1 MIRRTSKIALEV
13 LGVAVAA
20 TAVLL
25 AVLAWRLSSGPIPL
39 PILSQ
44 IIEDSARGELEGGRL
59 TIGNTILLWSPETR
73 QLGLRLVDV
82 HLTGAGQ
89 NEVATIPELSFR
101 LSVPALLIGRIA
113 PTYIDIYDVSVTLVR
128 RPEGISLGLAP
139 SGATTEKREAG
150 AFLGPLLEALLDGGK
165 SDPTLGHLRHVG
177 VQNATLHFIDEVNGV
192 TFEAPNAHF
201 LLDRGR
207 RGISGQLAADVKIGE
222 TTSHLDLNGALAA
235 DGKTVDVAVK
245 ASNFVPSALA
255 RMSPSFANYAVFD
268 APLNADGTL
277 DMQPNG
283 NVIGARLT
291 LEAGKGSFV
300 LPGLQQAPVSIERA
314 RAELTLDAIKRRLDL
329 KQLVL
334 QAGPHS
340 ASLSGHVNY
349 VLGTGLDIST
359 ARVDLRAGKTT
370 TEIPGFFEG
379 PFELDNAR
387 IAMLLDFDK
396 RALDIE
402 DITLGVAGGKI
413 SAAGTVESGPRS
425 PAIHVKG
432 TMATIPVDT
441 VRAIWPLPVS
451 SHAREWVAKN
461 MRGGMLEK
469 GDFAVDVPADMFADA
484 DEGKAIPD
492 DSVHFNFNVSGA
504 QVSYLDGM
512 PPMTGVSARGT
523 LQGNRFDAWVS
534 SATVMVAPGK
544 PIAVTNGHFA
554 DGELANKHS
563 IGDIELTANAA
574 TADILGLL
582 DHEPLKLI
590 RGFGLDPST
599 IGGTGSLSAKLRL
612 PLVKTVKMDDVD
624 FSGTAHAEKV
634 GIPNIQKDLSITDG
648 TLDIDVVR
656 SGLKAKGQ
664 VSLNGTSPLQVVWT
678 ESFVPTKGPGSSF
691 DFSGTLNDAERTA
704 IGLGLT
710 DWVIGSPSIHATL
723 TGKGA
728 NIASGVVHA
737 DLTKA
742 VAKVDQLGWSK
753 PVGKPATVDLKIGF
767 LPDAYSFTD
776 FAMAGEGI
784 AVKGVFSIDKKN
796 RILSANIPTVK
807 LGPTNDIALKAQR
820 DANGQL
826 VVDIEGPKA
835 DARGLLH
842 AFISGNGDKAE
853 AERAATRLLTPEM
866 EKDQTL
872 RTAIRARI
880 GEVAAQNDAK
890 FTDLDARVALIEGD
904 VYLMDLLAL
913 DQMRNKL
920 STSISQVPNRQRS
933 FTLRSSDAGAVFR
946 ALDLFKGVRGGDL
959 SADAVFD
966 DRLPGSPLTGEIS
979 ASKFRIANAPVLAK
993 ILTLGSLTGISDT
1006 LTGEG
1011 IFFDTLKLPFR
1022 VTGHRIHVEEA
1033 RMSGPAIGLTLNGQ
1047 IDRSADVA
1055 QMEGTL
1061 VPAYTVNSVLG
1072 KVPLLGPLI
1081 VGREGEGIFGFTYAV
1096 KGNIDN
1102 PSVIVNPLS
1111 AIAPGFLRRLF
1122 EFSSSLPPEQ
1132 PASPAPPAAAPAD
1145 KSVGDNQKAPPAA
1158 ASAPA
1163 ATPTPAA
1170 PVNPAPKP

>member
-1 MIRRTSKIALEV
+1 MT
-13 LGVAVAA
+13 
-20 TAVLL
+20 
-25 AVLAWRLSSGPIPL
+25 
-39 PILSQ
+39 
-44 IIEDSARGELEGGRL
+44 
-59 TIGNTILLWSPETR
+59 
-73 QLGLRLVDV
+73 
-82 HLTGAGQ
+82 
-89 NEVATIPELSFR
+89 
-101 LSVPALLIGRIA
+101 
-113 PTYIDIYDVSVTLVR
+113 TL
-128 RPEGISLGLAP
+128 
-139 SGATTEKREAG
+139 
-150 AFLGPLLEALLDGGK
+150 
-165 SDPTLGHLRHVG
+165 
-177 VQNATLHFIDEVNGV
+177 
-192 TFEAPNAHF
+192 
-201 LLDRGR
+201 
-207 RGISGQLAADVKIGE
+207 
-222 TTSHLDLNGALAA
+222 
-235 DGKTVDVAVK
+235 
-245 ASNFVPSALA
+245 
-255 RMSPSFANYAVFD
+255 
-268 APLNADGTL
+268 
-277 DMQPNG
+277 
-283 NVIGARLT
+283 
-291 LEAGKGSFV
+291 
-300 LPGLQQAPVSIERA
+300 
-314 RAELTLDAIKRRLDL
+314 
-329 KQLVL
+329 
-334 QAGPHS
+334 
-340 ASLSGHVNY
+340 
-349 VLGTGLDIST
+349 
-359 ARVDLRAGKTT
+359 
-370 TEIPGFFEG
+370 
-379 PFELDNAR
+379 
-387 IAMLLDFDK
+387 
-396 RALDIE
+396 
-402 DITLGVAGGKI
+402 
-413 SAAGTVESGPRS
+413 
-425 PAIHVKG
+425 
-432 TMATIPVDT
+432 PVDT
-441 VRAIWPLPVS
+441 VRALWPLPMS

-461 MRGGMLEK
+461 LRGGMLEK
-469 GDFAVDVPADMFADA
+469 GNFDVDVPADMLADA
-484 DEGKAIPD
+484 DEGKKIPNERI
-492 DSVHFNFNVSGA
+492 HFNFNVTGA
-504 QVSYLDGM
+504 EVGYLDGM
-512 PPMTGVSARGT
+512 PPMTSVAARGA

-534 SATVMVAPGK
+534 TATVAVAPGK
-544 PIAVTNGHFA
+544 VIAVSNGHFA
-554 DGELANKHS
+554 DGELSNKHS
-563 IGDIELTANAA
+563 VGDIEFTAAAA
-574 TADILGLL
+574 TADILSLL

-599 IGGTGSLSAKLRL
+599 IGGTGTLKAKLRL

-664 VSLNGTSPLQVVWT
+664 VSLNGTSPLQVVWS

-710 DWVIGSPSIHATL
+710 DWVSGSPAIHATL
-723 TGKGA
+723 VGKGA
-728 NIASGVVHA
+728 NIASGTVHA
-737 DLTKA
+737 DLTQA
-742 VAKVDQLGWSK
+742 IAKVDQLGWSK
-753 PVGKPATVDLKIGF
+753 PVGKAATVDLKIGF

-776 FAMAGEGI
+776 FALAGEGI
-784 AVKGVFSIDKKN
+784 AVKGAFSIDKKN
-796 RILSANIPTVK
+796 RILSANLPTVK
-807 LGPTNDIALKAQR
+807 LGPTNDLALKAQR

-913 DQMRNKL
+913 DQTRNKL

-966 DRLPGSPLTGEIS
+966 DRLPGSPLVGEIS

-1033 RMSGPAIGLTLNGQ
+1033 RMSGPAIGLTMNGQ

-1122 EFSSSLPPEQ
+1122 EFSSTLPPEQ
-1132 PASPAPPAAAPAD
+1132 PAADKPVGEGTKGTSAPAAAPA
-1145 KSVGDNQKAPPAA
+1145 SPASP
-1158 ASAPA
+1158 AS
-1163 ATPTPAA
+1163 
-1170 PVNPAPKP
+1170 KP